1 MTIKTTCGYPL
12 DSGKPCKRISTG
24 YCFGHKDKK
33 PEEKII
39 NEERDSINVI
49 TEKPI
54 VHSKLEKIKNWLNS
68 IGR

>member
-12 DSGKPCKRISTG
+12 DNGNPCKRLSTG

-33 PEEKII
+33 PVKKII
-39 NEERDSINVI
+39 NEEREQVSVT

-54 VHSKLEKIKNWLNS
+54 VYNRLEKIKNWLTS